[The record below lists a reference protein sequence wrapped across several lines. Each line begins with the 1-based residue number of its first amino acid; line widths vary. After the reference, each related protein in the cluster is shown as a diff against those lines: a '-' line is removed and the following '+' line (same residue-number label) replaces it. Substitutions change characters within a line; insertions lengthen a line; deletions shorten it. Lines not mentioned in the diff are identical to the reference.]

1 MGRIVVTGMGA
12 VTPLG
17 TGVGEFWDQL
27 VQGRCGIGEITRFDA
42 AELPVRI
49 AGEVQGFDAAE
60 MVPSEIAKKYDPFMQ
75 YAYYAADEALR
86 DSGLAVDPE
95 RTGIVCGTAM
105 AGVATIADEQERLDN
120 AERKRVG
127 PRFVPKILG
136 NVAAAHIAKGFEIH
150 GPSLTVSTACSSG
163 GDAIKT
169 ACMYLHAGEA
179 DAMVAVGADS
189 ILSPIVIYS
198 LDSAKA
204 LSRTNDDP
212 AHACRPFDVGRDG
225 FVIGEG
231 GGALVLETEE
241 HALARGAD
249 IYGEVLA
256 CANTNDAYHVTAPHP
271 EGRGAIACMQRALD
285 AAGLAPADVDYIN
298 AHGTAT
304 GKGDAVEAAAVR
316 EVFGT
321 QTPPVSSTKGATAH
335 MMGAGGITE
344 VIACIQA
351 IRTGIVPPTINL
363 DEVDPDCAGIDFIAN
378 TAGQA
383 TVEVAMSN
391 AFGFGGQ
398 NSSVVVGGYDPARK
412 RRENTNG

>member
-17 TGVGEFWDQL
+17 TGVENFWDNL
-27 VQGRCGIGEITRFDA
+27 TQGRCGIGPITRFDA
-42 AELPVRI
+42 ADLPVRI
-49 AGEVQGFDAAE
+49 AGQVAGFDAAE
-60 MVPSEIAKKYDPFMQ
+60 MVPGEIAKKYDPFMQ
-75 YAYYAADEALR
+75 YAYCAADEALR
-86 DSGLAVDPE
+86 DSGLEVEPS
-95 RTGIVCGTAM
+95 RTGIVMGTAM
-105 AGVATIADEQERLDN
+105 AGVATIAAEQERLD
-120 AERKRVG
+120 AADRKRVG

-163 GDAIKT
+163 GDAIKC
-169 ACMYLHAGEA
+169 ACMHLRAGEA
-179 DAMVAVGADS
+179 DAMVAVGADC

-212 AHACRPFDVGRDG
+212 AHACRPFDADRDG

-231 GGALVLETEE
+231 GGAVILETEE
-241 HALARGAD
+241 HAVSRGAD

-271 EGRGAIACMQRALD
+271 EGRGAIDCMERALD
-285 AAGLAPADVDYIN
+285 AAGLTPDDVDYVN

-316 EVFGT
+316 EVFGKR
-321 QTPPVSSTKGATAH
+321 PPLVSSTKGATAH

-344 VIACIQA
+344 VIACLQA
-351 IRTGIVPPTINL
+351 IGTGTVPPTINL
-363 DEVDPDCAGIDFIAN
+363 NEVDPDCTGIDFVAN
-378 TAGQA
+378 EARQA

-398 NSSVVVGGYDPARK
+398 NSSVVVGVYDPARK
-412 RRENTNG
+412 SRESTNG